1 MRTAIIVATF
11 AAAFATGAAA
21 QPKVLIPSKPI
32 HGTVPDFQADLPS
45 KVMRWQE
52 EETQRQFEE
61 PTTMFDLEYSLL
73 ENLQDDIERVAK
85 RKKLSFE
92 EVEVLVMYNVIT
104 GAAKKLDK
112 AVHERR
118 NYVEDNNIPDKQD
131 VELRSLGRRKAV
143 LLELIHE
150 LGPRMTPNTRLLAGD
165 SGSAQMLN
173 LGARSGH

>member
-1 MRTAIIVATF
+1 MRAVLIGMS
-11 AAAFATGAAA
+11 AAAVAASGAAA
-21 QPKVLIPSKPI
+21 QPAVLIPSKPI
-32 HGTVPDFQADLPS
+32 HGTLPDFQAELPS
-45 KVMRWQE
+45 AITTWQK
-52 EETQRQFEE
+52 EETERQFAE

-92 EVEVLVMYNVIT
+92 EVEVLVMYNVVT
-104 GAAKKLDK
+104 GAAKKIDK

-118 NYVEDNNIPDKQD
+118 GYVEANNIPDKQD
-131 VELRSLGRRKAV
+131 VELRSLGRRKEAM
-143 LLELIHE
+143 LALIQE

-165 SGSAQMLN
+165 DQSAQMLN

>member
-1 MRTAIIVATF
+1 MRALLV
-11 AAAFATGAAA
+11 GAATAALTASGAMA
-21 QPKVLIPSKPI
+21 QPAVLIPSKPI

-45 KVMRWQE
+45 QITRWQE
-52 EETQRQFEE
+52 AETQRQFEE
-61 PTTMFDLEYSLL
+61 PTSMFDLEYSLL

-118 NYVEDNNIPDKQD
+118 DYVEDNNIPDKQD
-131 VELRSLGRRKAV
+131 VELRSLGRRKAA

-165 SGSAQMLN
+165 SGSAEMLN